1 MTRRR
6 CDSTL
11 LAGVLA
17 LGFVLGVGTSARAQL
32 VAEPSSFT
40 VAVEQHETATRT
52 LALTN
57 TGSESLAFCL
67 SFDRPLQRTGGSA
80 RISEQALGGA
90 CGPYGE
96 VLALVDESAIEALSW
111 NPYGL
116 AMTPDGRLFAA
127 ERFNATN
134 LTYELTPSLEFVRSF
149 PHPVVEELDNSALTT
164 GVAYDAATGTLWWLN
179 IEGGSFSVI
188 RALLVEGDL
197 DGVATGRRIEIPVAE
212 DAPPPSET
220 GFPSGLGY
228 DEGEHH
234 FFFTDVAHD
243 DIWAVDTLGNVVEGY
258 PVQMEAYPGASLGRG
273 LNVLPAAAASE
284 SEGLR
289 LELTLSPTGP
299 PPPRIGVVGRHGE
312 DTAPGAEPLETPFA
326 SDNPNVPPGVVSGEA
341 LRSVLDPNGVLYYPW
356 GTFDDAGIVAIRPH
370 PLPPSWLVVEA
381 WLGGLAPGESRE
393 VELTF
398 RPGGRAVGEYT
409 AVLQAFEAESGA
421 AVEVPLT
428 LTVTAGTDAEDEA
441 VTPDAGVSLAVYPNP
456 VGAFARSTVAVA
468 LAEAADVRV
477 AVYDVLGRRVAVLH
491 EGPLAA
497 GAHRFA
503 FDSASLPA
511 GVYLIRIES
520 GDLRLTQRITVLR

>member
-1 MTRRR
+1 MSEPIRAGILVAALAVGLG
-6 CDSTL
+6 STP
-11 LAGVLA
+11 AQ
-17 LGFVLGVGTSARAQL
+17 AQL
-32 VAEPSSFT
+32 SVEPQGVSAE
-40 VAVEQHETATRT
+40 AEQHTTVTRAVT
-52 LALTN
+52 LTN
-57 TGSESLAFCL
+57 TGSAALAFCL
-67 SFDRPLQRTGGSA
+67 NFDRPMQQTNSTARLSA
-80 RISEQALGGA
+80 DALGGA

-96 VLALVDESAIEALSW
+96 VLALVDESAIEAPSW
-111 NPYGL
+111 SPYGL

-127 ERFNATN
+127 ETGGFPRE
-134 LTYELTPSLEFVRSF
+134 TYELTPSLEVVRAF
-149 PHPVVEELDNSALTT
+149 EHPRLAEVTNGSATA
-164 GVAYDAATGTLWWLN
+164 GVAYNADTGTLWWLN
-179 IEGGSFSVI
+179 RESSGFTVE
-188 RALLVEGDL
+188 RALLLEGDL

-212 DAPPPSET
+212 TAPPPSET

-234 FFFTDVAHD
+234 FLFTDVAHD

-312 DTAPGAEPLETPFA
+312 DTAPGAEPLETPLL
-326 SDNPNVPPGVVSGEA
+326 DPLPGTEDGDIGGEA
-341 LRSVLDPNGVLYYPW
+341 VRSTLDPNGVLYYPW
-356 GTFDDAGIVAIRPH
+356 SEFQNAGIVAVRPH

-381 WLGGLAPGESRE
+381 WRGTLAPGESRE
-393 VELTF
+393 IELTF
-398 RPGGRAVGEYT
+398 RPGARSVGEYT
-409 AVLQAFEAESGA
+409 AVLQAFEAETGT

-441 VTPDAGVSLAVYPNP
+441 TAPEVSSLAVYPNP
-456 VGAFARSTVAVA
+456 VGASAAQSTVAVA

-491 EGPLAA
+491 SGDLAA
-497 GAHRFA
+497 GAHRFGLDA
-503 FDSASLPA
+503 RALPA
-511 GVYLIRIES
+511 GVYVVRAEVS
-520 GDLRLTQRITVLR
+520 GEVLTRQMTVVR